1 MHRKEDID
9 GRLKTS
15 AQELKVSRNF
25 KMTPNNFLFF
35 KRTLCPLPDLIK
47 VRKNEKLGKCFY
59 GTCQKQEKNVCEFL
73 GSFVIKNWYSL
84 VKICQYWSYLPG
96 RDVGGEWVAWD
107 STDSA
112 KNTVKHWIWCHLCSR
127 AVLVN
132 KEKWIHHVYPCSS
145 LGQCLTEEVNENY
158 VVPG

>member
-47 VRKNEKLGKCFY
+47 VRENEKLGKCFY

-73 GSFVIKNWYSL
+73 GSFVIKN
-84 VKICQYWSYLPG
+84 
-96 RDVGGEWVAWD
+96 
-107 STDSA
+107 
-112 KNTVKHWIWCHLCSR
+112 
-127 AVLVN
+127 
-132 KEKWIHHVYPCSS
+132 
-145 LGQCLTEEVNENY
+145 
-158 VVPG
+158 